1 MGWPWAASRCPP
13 SCSLSLPCLSRA
25 GGKNRMKKL
34 MGQQKDRGSLTNY
47 SHRKNRLNLE
57 KINLFPIKIDLDS
70 EKQRQN

>member
-1 MGWPWAASRCPP
+1 
-13 SCSLSLPCLSRA
+13 
-25 GGKNRMKKL
+25 MKKL